1 MNYTT
6 IINFTGSP
14 NCPALHTTISTT
26 TLAVS
31 IQKLQVTW
39 LPEWY
44 CVEVISN
51 NGSIASIVHSST
63 LKGST
68 SFEVTS
74 LEPNTVYNI
83 TVTTC
88 NMAGCNELCDVL
100 SVQTES
106 SGTSIVGGEM
116 DDFTHS

>member
-1 MNYTT
+1 MNYTPL
-6 IINFTGSP
+6 INFTGSP

-39 LPEWY
+39 LREWY
-44 CVEVISN
+44 CVQVISYN
-51 NGSIASIVHSST
+51 ESIANIVHNPT

-74 LEPNTVYNI
+74 IEPDTVYNI
-83 TVTTC
+83 TVTPC

-106 SGTSIVGGEM
+106 SDTGIVGGEM